1 MNFKTLAED
10 ELEELRLPRFSLRA
24 AFCRPFLGTGQAVC
38 KSRKSPVRPKL
49 AKRYCDA
56 KGSCGIVTHPS
67 CRRKGVEPAAY
78 IKVLILSG
86 AILHTTF
93 LQHVISEN
101 ADALQPGYH
110 DFCTVH
116 RVIVE

>member
-93 LQHVISEN
+93 CSMSFPRMQMHCSQAITTSVQFTAS
-101 ADALQPGYH
+101 
-110 DFCTVH
+110 
-116 RVIVE
+116 